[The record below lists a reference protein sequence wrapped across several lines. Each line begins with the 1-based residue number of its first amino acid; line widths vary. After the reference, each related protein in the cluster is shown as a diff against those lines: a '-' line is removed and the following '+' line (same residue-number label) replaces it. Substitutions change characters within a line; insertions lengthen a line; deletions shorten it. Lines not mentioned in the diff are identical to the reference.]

1 MDGRLAERK
10 FVKLHEIIAKHGFKV
25 SNLVSILQEVQDE
38 YRFLPEEV
46 MTYIATCLGIP
57 PAVVFGVATFYTQF
71 SMSPKGK
78 YVIKVCDGTACHVR
92 GSDNVWFAIREAAGL
107 REGETTTSDLKFTV
121 EKVACLGMCGLSP
134 AVMVNDQEVYAQ
146 MTAEQG
152 RRLIERLLEEAETE
166 RVAEAGPAPVEEVRL
181 PAFTIKTRQDLDRYR
196 DVFQGL
202 IKGQRRRILVCAET
216 ACVASGSL
224 RVYEEL
230 RRLVEEKGLLAEVV
244 LTREGEPKRPLPA
257 DGIGVVKAGCHGL
270 CQAGPLV
277 KIEPGNIIYTKVTP
291 EDARDIIDAMEKEE
305 LVHRLLY
312 KDEETGRICYGEA
325 DNPFYKGQR
334 KVVLGTCGLIDSE
347 SLEEYIG
354 FGGYQALA
362 KALFEMSP
370 DQVIG
375 EVADSGL
382 RGRGGAGFPTGTKWR
397 FARQAP
403 GDEKYVVCNGDE
415 GDPGAFMD
423 RCVLE
428 GDPHRVLEG
437 MMIAGY
443 AVGAREGY
451 IYVRAEYP
459 LAVKRV
465 KTAIAQLEA
474 CGLLGDNIL
483 GSDFS
488 FRVIVREGAGA
499 FVCGEE
505 TALLASIEGKRGM
518 PRPRPPFPAQ
528 SGLFGKPTV
537 INNVETYANVPAI
550 ILNGA
555 DSYRQVGTEKS
566 KGTKTFSLAGQ
577 IRRTGLIEVPFGST
591 LRDIVFNI
599 GGGIRGGKQFKAV
612 QIGGPSGG
620 CLTSEHLDIPLDYDS
635 LQAVGAIVGSG
646 GLVVM
651 DEGTCMV
658 EVAKFFM
665 TFIQNESCGK
675 CIPCR
680 EGTKRMLDILTRITE
695 GRGSME
701 DIDLLFEIA
710 MTVKNASLCGLGRT
724 APNPVLTTLRYFRN
738 EYEAHVLDKKCPAGV
753 CKALRPYYVIEE
765 KCNGCGACR
774 RVCPSGAITG
784 EKKKPHFIDPSL
796 CTRCGT
802 CFDRCKFDAI
812 AQ

>member
-1 MDGRLAERK
+1 
-10 FVKLHEIIAKHGFKV
+10 
-25 SNLVSILQEVQDE
+25 
-38 YRFLPEEV
+38 
-46 MTYIATCLGIP
+46 
-57 PAVVFGVATFYTQF
+57 
-71 SMSPKGK
+71 
-78 YVIKVCDGTACHVR
+78 
-92 GSDNVWFAIREAAGL
+92 
-107 REGETTTSDLKFTV
+107 
-121 EKVACLGMCGLSP
+121 
-134 AVMVNDQEVYAQ
+134 
-146 MTAEQG
+146 
-152 RRLIERLLEEAETE
+152 
-166 RVAEAGPAPVEEVRL
+166 
-181 PAFTIKTRQDLDRYR
+181 
-196 DVFQGL
+196 
-202 IKGQRRRILVCAET
+202 
-216 ACVASGSL
+216 
-224 RVYEEL
+224 
-230 RRLVEEKGLLAEVV
+230 
-244 LTREGEPKRPLPA
+244 
-257 DGIGVVKAGCHGL
+257 
-270 CQAGPLV
+270 
-277 KIEPGNIIYTKVTP
+277 
-291 EDARDIIDAMEKEE
+291 
-305 LVHRLLY
+305 
-312 KDEETGRICYGEA
+312 
-325 DNPFYKGQR
+325 
-334 KVVLGTCGLIDSE
+334 
-347 SLEEYIG
+347 
-354 FGGYQALA
+354 
-362 KALFEMSP
+362 
-370 DQVIG
+370 
-375 EVADSGL
+375 
-382 RGRGGAGFPTGTKWR
+382 
-397 FARQAP
+397 
-403 GDEKYVVCNGDE
+403 
-415 GDPGAFMD
+415 MD

-665 TFIQNESCGK
+665 TFIQSESCGK

-796 CTRCGT
+796 CTRCGA